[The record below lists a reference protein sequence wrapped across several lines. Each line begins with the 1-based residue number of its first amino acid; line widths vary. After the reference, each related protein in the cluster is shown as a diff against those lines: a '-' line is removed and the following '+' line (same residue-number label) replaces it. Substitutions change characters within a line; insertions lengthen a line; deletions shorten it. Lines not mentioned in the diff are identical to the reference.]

1 MVNSLK
7 WSSIDECRQGCR
19 VNNEDQECAGG
30 PRGGRGEPVTQAI
43 WAEGIER
50 MAWAN
55 TLMVS
60 KLITKGDGGALTCVQ
75 RGQSIVPDGLIVSPE
90 PSSKFT
96 IFMPPVA
103 EQTIWLAWGFTNGDA
118 TETPTN
124 STNQTN
130 TKRARSWVL
139 RRVCMCLIVS
149 QVSFLNLRRWIY
161 WFQKDNTNCLV
172 TRHLMTTT
180 PHKHSLH
187 AESNLEQRF
196 LRSREKSDI
205 QPNRQG
211 HKLYSKVL
219 TFEPN
224 RLLKN
229 SCSAKS
235 N

>member
-60 KLITKGDGGALTCVQ
+60 KLNTKGDGGALTCVQ
-75 RGQSIVPDGLIVSPE
+75 RGQSIVLDGLAVPPE
-90 PSSKFT
+90 PSSKLT

-103 EQTIWLAWGFTNGDA
+103 EQTIWLAWGFTNGVA

-124 STNQTN
+124 STNQTS
-130 TKRARSWVL
+130 TKRASSWVL
-139 RRVCMCLIVS
+139 RRVCMLLIVS
-149 QVSFLNLRRWIY
+149 HVSFLDLRRWIC
-161 WFQKDNTNCLV
+161 WLQ
-172 TRHLMTTT
+172 T
-180 PHKHSLH
+180 PPTFVGFLI
-187 AESNLEQRF
+187 SNLWDQV
-196 LRSREKSDI
+196 KSFHSYGAVF
-205 QPNRQG
+205 R
-211 HKLYSKVL
+211 VL
-219 TFEPN
+219 DGF
-224 RLLKN
+224 
-229 SCSAKS
+229 
-235 N
+235 